1 MAAAPKRLG
10 YLDSHLS
17 HSNYLLAEFSVA
29 DAALMAVLNWA
40 RHIRMDLI
48 PYPAIGSYYERQ
60 LTRPSV
66 ARAIADEMKLLGSA
80 SAANETSRIKSDE
93 QQ

>member
-29 DAALMAVLNWA
+29 DATLMAVLNWA
-40 RHIRMDLI
+40 RHIRRTSS
-48 PYPAIGSYYERQ
+48 PTRQ
-60 LTRPSV
+60 
-66 ARAIADEMKLLGSA
+66 
-80 SAANETSRIKSDE
+80 SAATTNDN
-93 QQ
+93 